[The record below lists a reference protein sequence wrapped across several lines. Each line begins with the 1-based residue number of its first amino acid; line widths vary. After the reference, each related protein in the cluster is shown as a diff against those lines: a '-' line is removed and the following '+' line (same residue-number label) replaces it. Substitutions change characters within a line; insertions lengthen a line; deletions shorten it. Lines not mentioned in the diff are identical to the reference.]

1 MKTKNFFLTAGLVLA
16 TALTGMMM
24 TSCSKVDN
32 PVADDDGY
40 EGNPPMPQ
48 GRTVDLSK
56 LSDGYKAQNGDTLT
70 GKLDGPYRISIAD
83 GATVTL
89 SGATIQGGKIED
101 IKWAGITCEGSVTI
115 VLADGSKNEV
125 KGSENCAGIQV
136 GGELTICGAGEL
148 SAIGGDHGAGIG
160 TGYSGKCGDITIK
173 GGTINATGGMYAAG
187 IGSGFWGECRN
198 IIISQ
203 PAKGTAKGNDGAYD
217 IGAGAQ
223 GTCSTIIVA
232 SGTISGRCGGS
243 NGAVV
248 DPVNGGGNPE
258 DGPQSF

>member
-1 MKTKNFFLTAGLVLA
+1 MKTKNFFLTVGLVLA
-16 TALTGMMM
+16 TALTDMMM

-136 GGELTICGAGEL
+136 GGELTICGTGEL
-148 SAIGGDHGAGIG
+148 SAIGGDHG
-160 TGYSGKCGDITIK
+160 
-173 GGTINATGGMYAAG
+173 AG

-203 PAKGTAKGNDGAYD
+203 PAKGTAKGDDGAYD
-217 IGAGAQ
+217 IGAGAR

-243 NGAVV
+243 NGTVV
-248 DPVNGGGNPE
+248 DPVNGGGNSE
-258 DGPQSF
+258 DGPQSL